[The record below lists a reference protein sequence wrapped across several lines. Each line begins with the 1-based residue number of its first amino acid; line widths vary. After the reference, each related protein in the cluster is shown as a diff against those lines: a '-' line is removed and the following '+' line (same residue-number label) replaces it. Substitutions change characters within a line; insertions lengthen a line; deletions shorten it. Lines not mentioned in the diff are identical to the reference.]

1 MNCERAGE
9 LIERRTGDGPLPF
22 SLRLHIFRCPSCA
35 AEAKRMKAAVLV
47 LKGMLPRLPADFSDA
62 VANALRGAPGLEA
75 APVSFRNWVIV
86 GATMLAATGLSPLG
100 ADFGWIKTV
109 FGSGFLLPLNIV
121 LGLILT
127 GYCALFIGTHLTEFA
142 DRLKLKHD

>member
-75 APVSFRNWVIV
+75 APVSVRSWVIV
-86 GATMLAATGLSPLG
+86 GAPMLAAVSEALSRQATTSPFLAHMAIPDRLRLTPSGVPVAPIG
-100 ADFGWIKTV
+100 A
-109 FGSGFLLPLNIV
+109 
-121 LGLILT
+121 
-127 GYCALFIGTHLTEFA
+127 ARAAA
-142 DRLKLKHD
+142 DRFDKEFSWTS